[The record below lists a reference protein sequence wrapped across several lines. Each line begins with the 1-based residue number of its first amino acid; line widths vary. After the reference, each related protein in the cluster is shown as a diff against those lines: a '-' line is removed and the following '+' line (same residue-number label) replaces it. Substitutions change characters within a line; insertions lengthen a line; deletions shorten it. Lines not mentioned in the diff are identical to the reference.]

1 MGEAVKHIAWAY
13 AAWTLAIVVRLWAV
27 PFFVA
32 VDEWS
37 VQQRLTTQ
45 TGTRRVERLFVHERW
60 V

>member
-1 MGEAVKHIAWAY
+1 
-13 AAWTLAIVVRLWAV
+13 LAIVVRLWAV